1 MNVGG
6 ARGSIVAWGP
16 MLQVG
21 SSLVRFLMRSSG
33 RLSLQ
38 QKWVPGI
45 FLGGKGRPARKA
57 DNLTAICEPN
67 V

>member
-1 MNVGG
+1 MV
-6 ARGSIVAWGP
+6 
-16 MLQVG
+16 LD
-21 SSLVRFLMRSSG
+21 

-45 FLGGKGRPARKA
+45 FPGGKGRRARKV
-57 DNLTAICEPN
+57 DNHTAICEPI